1 MKSRKQSLP
10 KTVIK
15 TVWDLGLLYKNA
27 KDPQIEKDMKS
38 IELACDQF
46 SKKWSKNQSYRT
58 NTKVLL
64 QALKD
69 YEKLEGSVK
78 DAKPLSYFYLARDLD
93 SNNKSITSQLTKM
106 TERITKATNKVIF
119 FELHLGTLDK
129 KIQQTVLTNT
139 DFKQYHYF
147 LEKIFEQSIHQLSE
161 TEEKIMTLKML
172 PSYQMWVDMNEKA
185 IGTLTVKW
193 GKENLSIHKASG
205 ILPTLPRPQRAK
217 LNELIKQQYKSIA
230 LIAESEIN
238 AIVQNKKIND
248 ELRRYD
254 HAYSATVLEYQNTES
269 EVLNLVKS
277 VSRSYSIAHKLYRL
291 KAKLMDLPKLAA
303 YDLPV
308 DLKGSKQ
315 TFTFERGVEIVRSA
329 FLKVDPTYAK
339 ILDDY
344 VSNGQI
350 DVYPRQG
357 KQGGG
362 YCWGGYGRPTY
373 ILLNWTDDLDSV
385 MTLAHEMGHAIHG
398 ELSKSQGVLYSG
410 HSISTAE
417 TASTL
422 FENFVFEEIIG
433 QLSPKERL
441 YATYNKLQAAVST
454 VFRQIAWFQAEQE
467 IHQKVRTDGHISGE
481 ELTALRRKHM
491 EASVGKAAVFS
502 PDDGWAWVA
511 HSHIRFFFYVYSYA
525 YGSLIS
531 TAMYAKYQNDP
542 TFIKN
547 IHQFLLAGESMSPYD
562 IFKSIG
568 IDTTKP
574 DFWKLGLQSID
585 KKITELEKE
594 CKKLNLI
601 K

>member
-1 MKSRKQSLP
+1 M
-10 KTVIK
+10 
-15 TVWDLGLLYKNA
+15 
-27 KDPQIEKDMKS
+27 
-38 IELACDQF
+38 
-46 SKKWSKNQSYRT
+46 
-58 NTKVLL
+58 
-64 QALKD
+64 
-69 YEKLEGSVK
+69 
-78 DAKPLSYFYLARDLD
+78 
-93 SNNKSITSQLTKM
+93 
-106 TERITKATNKVIF
+106 
-119 FELHLGTLDK
+119 
-129 KIQQTVLTNT
+129 
-139 DFKQYHYF
+139 
-147 LEKIFEQSIHQLSE
+147 
-161 TEEKIMTLKML
+161 
-172 PSYQMWVDMNEKA
+172 
-185 IGTLTVKW
+185 
-193 GKENLSIHKASG
+193 
-205 ILPTLPRPQRAK
+205 
-217 LNELIKQQYKSIA
+217 
-230 LIAESEIN
+230 
-238 AIVQNKKIND
+238 
-248 ELRRYD
+248 
-254 HAYSATVLEYQNTES
+254 LEYQNTES
-269 EVLNLVKS
+269 EVLNLIKS
-277 VSRSYSIAHKLYRL
+277 VSDAYPTAHKLYRL
-291 KAKLMDLPKLAA
+291 KAKLMSLPKLASH
-303 YDLPV
+303 DLTV

-315 TFTFERGVEIVRSA
+315 TFTFDQGVEIVRSA

>member
-1 MKSRKQSLP
+1 MKKTSLR
-10 KTVIK
+10 T
-15 TVWDLGLLYKNA
+15 TWNLGLMYKNP

-38 IELACDQF
+38 IELICDQF
-46 SKKWSKNQSYRT
+46 ANKWSKNQSYQKDL
-58 NTKVLL
+58 KVLL

-69 YEKLEGSVK
+69 YEKLEDIVK
-78 DAKPLSYFYLARDLD
+78 DAKPLSYFYLAKDLD
-93 SNNKSITSQLTKM
+93 TGNKSISALLTKM
-106 TERITKATNKVIF
+106 TERIAKVSNKIIF
-119 FELHLGTLDK
+119 FKLHLGKLDK
-129 KIQQTVLTNT
+129 KMQKDILSNPEFQH
-139 DFKQYHYF
+139 YRYF
-147 LEKIFEQSIHQLSE
+147 LEKIFEQSSYQLSE
-161 TEEKIMTLKML
+161 AEEKIMTLKML
-172 PSYQMWVDMNEKA
+172 PSYQMWVDTNDKA
-185 IGTLTVKW
+185 IGKLTVKW
-193 GKENLSIHKASG
+193 KKKNLSIHEASG
-205 ILPTLPRPQRAK
+205 ILPTLPRSQRAK
-217 LNELIKQQYKSIA
+217 LDALIKEQYKSIA
-230 LIAESEIN
+230 LIAESELN
-238 AIVQNKKIND
+238 AIVQDKKIND
-248 ELRRYD
+248 ELRGYK

-269 EVLNLVKS
+269 EVLNLIKS
-277 VSRSYSIAHKLYRL
+277 VSDAYPTAHKLYRL
-291 KAKLMDLPKLAA
+291 KAKLMSLPKLASH
-303 YDLPV
+303 DLTV

-315 TFTFERGVEIVRSA
+315 TFTFDQGVEIVRSA